1 MNTVCTHCQAI
12 NRIPDDRIE
21 DAAKCGRCGH
31 DLFDG
36 EVINA
41 TGETFDKLL
50 KDDLPVVIDFW
61 APWCGPC
68 RNFAPIFEDVAQE
81 RSGKVRF
88 VKVNTEAERELSS
101 RFGIRRARAFRL
113 SMPHTALRPPRDGG
127 QRKTGVFSTLSYDRK
142 RCSPVTRRAY
152 CARNTSFSCPRKS
165 RSSLPTLSFAREIMS
180 LFDNYPSTSKKSLLF
195 ADVRHRAN
203 EAQ

>member
-41 TGETFDKLL
+41 TGETLDKLL

-61 APWCGPC
+61 APWC
-68 RNFAPIFEDVAQE
+68 APAV
-81 RSGKVRF
+81 
-88 VKVNTEAERELSS
+88 TS
-101 RFGIRRARAFRL
+101 RQFL
-113 SMPHTALRPPRDGG
+113 KML
-127 QRKTGVFSTLSYDRK
+127 
-142 RCSPVTRRAY
+142 
-152 CARNTSFSCPRKS
+152 RKS
-165 RSSLPTLSFAREIMS
+165 VAVKCAL
-180 LFDNYPSTSKKSLLF
+180 
-195 ADVRHRAN
+195 
-203 EAQ
+203 